1 MKNLTV
7 GLLAGMLAWAPGAV
21 LAQQQSPNSNNSTQN
36 NQDVPHQQPGTNNPD
51 LQQERKPAPN
61 GARKQSSGAANPSQ
75 NSHDVPHQ
83 GPGTNNPDVANKRN
97 NSSTDTSTDTSN
109 NQQRGAKKKQKRK
122 QSNSATGQTQS
133 SPQT

>member
-1 MKNLTV
+1 MKNLTI

-36 NQDVPHQQPGTNNPD
+36 NEDVPHQQPGTNNPD
-51 LQQERKPAPN
+51 LQQEKKPAPN

-97 NSSTDTSTDTSN
+97 NSSTDTSN

>member
-7 GLLAGMLAWAPGAV
+7 GLLAGMLAWAPGSV
-21 LAQQQSPNSNNSTQN
+21 LSQQQSPNPNNSAQN
-36 NQDVPHQQPGTNNPD
+36 DQDVPHQQPGTNNPD
-51 LQQERKPAPN
+51 LQQKKKPAPN
-61 GARKQSSGAANPSQ
+61 SAPKQGSGANNPSQ
-75 NSHDVPHQ
+75 NNSDVPHQ

-97 NSSTDTSTDTSN
+97 NSSTDTSN